1 MLDFDILIA
10 IRKILQIQFC
20 SCDIFAFRNS
30 YIWKGWAWLDF
41 LKVLVIIHLYLC
53 VRKNPSNSLFKSFLL
68 FRELY
73 KSFYQEKRI
82 SWISLVG
89 YWTVANVPLQI
100 PVSDVSSVNVFIHDA
115 VKLENVSLLFSFC
128 SFGKSSTEHGIL

>member
-30 YIWKGWAWLDF
+30 YIWKGWAWLD
-41 LKVLVIIHLYLC
+41 LVLVIIHLYLC
-53 VRKNPSNSLFKSFLL
+53 RRKNPSNSLFKSFLL
-68 FRELY
+68 FRELN

-128 SFGKSSTEHGIL
+128 SFGKTSTEHGIL

>member
-1 MLDFDILIA
+1 MLDFDILTV

-20 SCDIFAFRNS
+20 SYDIFAFRNS
-30 YIWKGWAWLDF
+30 YIWKGWAWLD
-41 LKVLVIIHLYLC
+41 LVLVIIHLYLFK
-53 VRKNPSNSLFKSFLL
+53 RKNASNSLFKSFLL

-73 KSFYQEKRI
+73 KTFYSEKRI
-82 SWISLVG
+82 SWVSLVG

-100 PVSDVSSVNVFIHDA
+100 PVSEVSSVNVFIQNA

-128 SFGKSSTEHGIL
+128 SFEKSSTEHGVL

>member
-1 MLDFDILIA
+1 MLDFDILTV

-20 SCDIFAFRNS
+20 SYDIFAFRNS
-30 YIWKGWAWLDF
+30 YIWKEWAWLD
-41 LKVLVIIHLYLC
+41 LVLVIIHLYLC
-53 VRKNPSNSLFKSFLL
+53 RRKNPSNSLFKSFLL

-100 PVSDVSSVNVFIHDA
+100 PASVNVFIHDA

-128 SFGKSSTEHGIL
+128 SFGKTSTEHGIL

>member
-1 MLDFDILIA
+1 MLDFDILTV

-20 SCDIFAFRNS
+20 SYDIFAFRNS
-30 YIWKGWAWLDF
+30 YIWKGWAWLD
-41 LKVLVIIHLYLC
+41 LVLVIIHLYLC
-53 VRKNPSNSLFKSFLL
+53 RRKNPSNSLFKSFLL

-82 SWISLVG
+82 SWISFVG

-100 PVSDVSSVNVFIHDA
+100 PASVNVFIHDA

-128 SFGKSSTEHGIL
+128 SFGKTSTEHGIL